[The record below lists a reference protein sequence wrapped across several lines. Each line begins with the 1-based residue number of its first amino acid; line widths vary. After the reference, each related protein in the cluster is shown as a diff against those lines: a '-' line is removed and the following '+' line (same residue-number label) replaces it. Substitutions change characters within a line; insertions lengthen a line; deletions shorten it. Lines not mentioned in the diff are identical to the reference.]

1 LLVYRRGPRV
11 RARRNGLSVIR
22 QKTYYL
28 NDDFPRCGEKTGGGD
43 MSEWW
48 SIEVF
53 SGDKLPASGWRYAYE
68 DELTEAAITHGA
80 LYYEWHDS
88 QYGVIFEVL
97 FPGDAEWEAFRALPA
112 VRAALDGVPD
122 PVNGLL
128 IYRGR
133 GGAAGGTKP
142 RKPKPAPGAAALE
155 LEEPRR
161 RVRLPRRLKYN
172 IEGEGLDEVLR
183 ELTAEPGPAEPGP
196 APEPLRIE
204 PDPGEPVW
212 RGIAAYDRPGS

>member
-1 LLVYRRGPRV
+1 MRGGSIM
-11 RARRNGLSVIR
+11 A
-22 QKTYYL
+22 
-28 NDDFPRCGEKTGGGD
+28 
-43 MSEWW
+43 EWW

-80 LYYEWHDS
+80 LYYEWHDTE
-88 QYGVIFEVL
+88 YGVIFEVL
-97 FPGDAEWEAFRALPA
+97 FPGDAEWEGFRALPA

-161 RVRLPRRLKYN
+161 RMKIARMLKYN
-172 IEGEGLDEVLR
+172 GGGTDLERLRREAGDDPAPGAEPQPGAEPEPEGEPMRVD
-183 ELTAEPGPAEPGP
+183 
-196 APEPLRIE
+196 
-204 PDPGEPVW
+204 PDPAEPVW
-212 RGIAAYDRPGS
+212 RSIGDFDRSCD

>member
-1 LLVYRRGPRV
+1 M
-11 RARRNGLSVIR
+11 A
-22 QKTYYL
+22 
-28 NDDFPRCGEKTGGGD
+28 
-43 MSEWW
+43 EWW

-88 QYGVIFEVL
+88 EYGVIFEVL
-97 FPGDAEWEAFRALPA
+97 FPGDAEFEAFRNLPA
-112 VRAALDGVPD
+112 VSAALDAVPD

-142 RKPKPAPGAAALE
+142 RKPKPAPSAAALE

-161 RVRLPRRLKYN
+161 RKIARAIKSR
-172 IEGEGLDEVLR
+172 GEAIDELLR
-183 ELTAEPGPAEPGP
+183 ELGAEPGRIDEPERG
-196 APEPLRIE
+196 APERIVQ
-204 PDPGEPVW
+204 PDPSEPVW
-212 RGIAAYDRPGS
+212 RGIDAFDR

>member
-1 LLVYRRGPRV
+1 VV
-11 RARRNGLSVIR
+11 
-22 QKTYYL
+22 Q
-28 NDDFPRCGEKTGGGD
+28 TGGGD
-43 MSEWW
+43 IMAEWW

-68 DELTEAAITHGA
+68 DELTEAAITNGA
-80 LYYEWHDS
+80 LYYEWHDTE
-88 QYGVIFEVL
+88 YGVIFEVL
-97 FPGDAEWEAFRALPA
+97 FPGEKEWESFRELPG

-155 LEEPRR
+155 LDEPKELRKIGKK
-161 RVRLPRRLKYN
+161 VARRLRYN
-172 IEGEGLDEVLR
+172 DGSDVEELLR
-183 ELTAEPGPAEPGP
+183 ELGGEPG
-196 APEPLRIE
+196 RIE
-204 PDPGEPVW
+204 EPDRGVPGSDEPVS
-212 RGIAAYDRPGS
+212 RDIAAFDRPRG

>member
-1 LLVYRRGPRV
+1 M
-11 RARRNGLSVIR
+11 A
-22 QKTYYL
+22 
-28 NDDFPRCGEKTGGGD
+28 
-43 MSEWW
+43 EWW

-53 SGDKLPASGWRYAYE
+53 SGEKLPGSAWRYAYE

-80 LYYEWHDS
+80 IYYEWHDT

-97 FPGDAEWEAFRALPA
+97 FTSDEQWEAFWSLPA

-133 GGAAGGTKP
+133 GGAAGSRIP

-155 LEEPRR
+155 LEEPRER
-161 RVRLPRRLKYN
+161 RRIMRRRRAA
-172 IEGEGLDEVLR
+172 IDELMR
-183 ELTAEPGPAEPGP
+183 ELEADPGRWGPEPAGPEPIEPG
-196 APEPLRIE
+196 RIL
-204 PDPGEPVW
+204 PDEGEPVW
-212 RGIAAYDRPGS
+212 RDVAASEDQDG

>member
-1 LLVYRRGPRV
+1 M
-11 RARRNGLSVIR
+11 A
-22 QKTYYL
+22 
-28 NDDFPRCGEKTGGGD
+28 
-43 MSEWW
+43 EWW

-80 LYYEWHDS
+80 VYYEWHDTE
-88 QYGVIFEVL
+88 YGVIFEVL
-97 FPGDAEWEAFRALPA
+97 FPSDSEWESFCALPA

-155 LEEPRR
+155 LEEPREAR
-161 RVRLPRRLKYN
+161 RIKRPRRLKYN
-172 IEGEGLDEVLR
+172 MGEGELDELLR
-183 ELTAEPGPAEPGP
+183 ELGADPGRIEPVPAEPERV
-196 APEPLRIE
+196 EPGQ
-204 PDPGEPVW
+204 GEPIS
-212 RGIAAYDRPGS
+212 RDIAAFDRSCD

>member
-1 LLVYRRGPRV
+1 M
-11 RARRNGLSVIR
+11 A
-22 QKTYYL
+22 Q
-28 NDDFPRCGEKTGGGD
+28 TGGGD
-43 MSEWW
+43 IMAEWW

-68 DELTEAAITHGA
+68 DDLTEAAITNGA
-80 LYYEWHDS
+80 LYYEWHDTE
-88 QYGVIFEVL
+88 YGVIFEVL
-97 FPGDAEWEAFRALPA
+97 FPGDKEWESFRDLPA

-155 LEEPRR
+155 LEEPKEERR
-161 RVRLPRRLKYN
+161 LRIKRPRRLKLN
-172 IEGEGLDEVLR
+172 DAQADELLR
-183 ELTAEPGPAEPGP
+183 ELGDDPG
-196 APEPLRIE
+196 RIDE
-204 PDPGEPVW
+204 PDRGVPGHDEPVS
-212 RGIAAYDRPGS
+212 RDIAAFDRSGG

>member
-1 LLVYRRGPRV
+1 M
-11 RARRNGLSVIR
+11 A
-22 QKTYYL
+22 
-28 NDDFPRCGEKTGGGD
+28 
-43 MSEWW
+43 EWW

-68 DELTEAAITHGA
+68 DELTEAAITNGA
-80 LYYEWHDS
+80 LYYEWHDTE
-88 QYGVIFEVL
+88 YGVIFEVL
-97 FPGDAEWEAFRALPA
+97 FPGDDLWESFRSLPA

-155 LEEPRR
+155 LEEPKEERR
-161 RVRLPRRLKYN
+161 FKLKRPRLLKYSDSAA
-172 IEGEGLDEVLR
+172 DELLR
-183 ELTAEPGPAEPGP
+183 ELSEPGRVEPVPAEP
-196 APEPLRIE
+196 ERL
-204 PDPGEPVW
+204 DPGQSEPIS
-212 RGIAAYDRPGS
+212 RDIAAFDRSAD

>member
-1 LLVYRRGPRV
+1 M
-11 RARRNGLSVIR
+11 
-22 QKTYYL
+22 
-28 NDDFPRCGEKTGGGD
+28 GGGN
-43 MSEWW
+43 MAEWW

-68 DELTEAAITHGA
+68 DELTEAAITNGA
-80 LYYEWHDS
+80 LYYEWHDTE
-88 QYGVIFEVL
+88 YGVIFEVL
-97 FPGDAEWEAFRALPA
+97 FPGDAQWESFRELPV

-155 LEEPRR
+155 LEEPKEER
-161 RVRLPRRLKYN
+161 RVKRAADQVQRGGTRRAAA
-172 IEGEGLDEVLR
+172 R
-183 ELTAEPGPAEPGP
+183 APGRARAGR
-196 APEPLRIE
+196 AGTGRARA
-204 PDPGEPVW
+204 G
-212 RGIAAYDRPGS
+212 RARAG

>member
-1 LLVYRRGPRV
+1 M
-11 RARRNGLSVIR
+11 A
-22 QKTYYL
+22 
-28 NDDFPRCGEKTGGGD
+28 
-43 MSEWW
+43 EWW

-53 SGDKLPASGWRYAYE
+53 SGDKLPASRWRYAYE

-80 LYYEWHDS
+80 LYYEWHDTE
-88 QYGVIFEVL
+88 YGVIFEVL
-97 FPGDAEWEAFRALPA
+97 FPGDAEWDAFRGLPA
-112 VRAALDGVPD
+112 VSAALDGVPD
-122 PVNGLL
+122 PVNGLI

-172 IEGEGLDEVLR
+172 VEGEGLDELLR
-183 ELTAEPGPAEPGP
+183 ELTAEPGPAGPGPVEPGP
-196 APEPLRIE
+196 AEPGPPGEPLRVE
-204 PDPGEPVW
+204 PDPGDPVW
-212 RGIAAYDRPGS
+212 RGIAAFHPC

>member
-1 LLVYRRGPRV
+1 M
-11 RARRNGLSVIR
+11 A
-22 QKTYYL
+22 
-28 NDDFPRCGEKTGGGD
+28 
-43 MSEWW
+43 EWW

-53 SGDKLPASGWRYAYE
+53 SGEKLPASAWRYAYE

-80 LYYEWHDS
+80 IYYEWHDT

-97 FPGDAEWEAFRALPA
+97 FSADEQWEAFRSLPA

-133 GGAAGGTKP
+133 GGAAGARKP

-155 LEEPRR
+155 LDEPRER
-161 RVRLPRRLKYN
+161 RIMRLRRNAIDKL
-172 IEGEGLDEVLR
+172 LR
-183 ELTAEPGPAEPGP
+183 EPRDPA
-196 APEPLRIE
+196 ADPERIE
-204 PDPGEPVW
+204 PGQGEPVW
-212 RGIAAYDRPGS
+212 RDIVATDPSDS

>member
-1 LLVYRRGPRV
+1 V
-11 RARRNGLSVIR
+11 A
-22 QKTYYL
+22 Q
-28 NDDFPRCGEKTGGGD
+28 TGGGGI
-43 MSEWW
+43 MAEWW

-68 DELTEAAITHGA
+68 DDLTEAAITHGA
-80 LYYEWHDS
+80 LYYEWHDTE
-88 QYGVIFEVL
+88 YGVIFEVL
-97 FPGDAEWEAFRALPA
+97 FPGDQEWESFRALPG

-155 LEEPRR
+155 LDEPKEERR
-161 RVRLPRRLKYN
+161 LKRARRLKYN
-172 IEGEGLDEVLR
+172 AAEVDELMR
-183 ELTAEPGPAEPGP
+183 ELGAEPG
-196 APEPLRIE
+196 RIDE
-204 PDPGEPVW
+204 PDRGVPGQDEPVS
-212 RGIAAYDRPGS
+212 RDIAAFDRTDG

>member
-1 LLVYRRGPRV
+1 M
-11 RARRNGLSVIR
+11 A
-22 QKTYYL
+22 Q
-28 NDDFPRCGEKTGGGD
+28 TGGGGI
-43 MSEWW
+43 MAEWW

-68 DELTEAAITHGA
+68 DELTEAAITNGA
-80 LYYEWHDS
+80 LYYEWHDTE
-88 QYGVIFEVL
+88 YGVIFEVL
-97 FPGDAEWEAFRALPA
+97 FPGDKEWESFRALPA

-155 LEEPRR
+155 LEEPKEERR
-161 RVRLPRRLKYN
+161 ILKQVARKLKYN
-172 IEGEGLDEVLR
+172 GGGTDLDRLRR
-183 ELTAEPGPAEPGP
+183 ELGAEPETGGPT
-196 APEPLRIE
+196 E
-204 PDPGEPVW
+204 PDRGRAGPG
-212 RGIAAYDRPGS
+212 RRARIAGYRRL

>member
-1 LLVYRRGPRV
+1 MRGGSIM
-11 RARRNGLSVIR
+11 A
-22 QKTYYL
+22 
-28 NDDFPRCGEKTGGGD
+28 
-43 MSEWW
+43 EWW

-53 SGDKLPASGWRYAYE
+53 SGDKLPASAWRYAYE

-88 QYGVIFEVL
+88 EYGVIFEVL
-97 FPGDAEWEAFRALPA
+97 FPSDTEWEAFRALPA

-155 LEEPRR
+155 LEEPKEE
-161 RVRLPRRLKYN
+161 RRLKIKRPRRIKYN
-172 IEGEGLDEVLR
+172 APDADELLR
-183 ELTAEPGPAEPGP
+183 ELGAD
-196 APEPLRIE
+196 PERIDE
-204 PDPGEPVW
+204 PDRGVPGTGEPVS
-212 RGIAAYDRPGS
+212 RDIAALDRFVD

>member
-1 LLVYRRGPRV
+1 M
-11 RARRNGLSVIR
+11 A
-22 QKTYYL
+22 
-28 NDDFPRCGEKTGGGD
+28 D
-43 MSEWW
+43 WW

-80 LYYEWHDS
+80 LYYEWHDTE
-88 QYGVIFEVL
+88 YGVIFEVL
-97 FPGDAEWEAFRALPA
+97 FPSDSEWEAFRALPA

-155 LEEPRR
+155 LEEPKEER
-161 RVRLPRRLKYN
+161 RVRKIKRPRRLKYN
-172 IEGEGLDEVLR
+172 DESVDELLR
-183 ELTAEPGPAEPGP
+183 ELGAEPE
-196 APEPLRIE
+196 RIDE
-204 PDPGEPVW
+204 PDRGVPDQGEPVS
-212 RGIAAYDRPGS
+212 RDIAAFDRSGD

>member
-1 LLVYRRGPRV
+1 M
-11 RARRNGLSVIR
+11 A
-22 QKTYYL
+22 
-28 NDDFPRCGEKTGGGD
+28 
-43 MSEWW
+43 EWW

-53 SGDKLPASGWRYAYE
+53 SGDKLPAGGWRYAYE

-80 LYYEWHDS
+80 IYYEWHDS

-97 FPGDAEWEAFRALPA
+97 FPGDVEWDAFRVLPA

-133 GGAAGGTKP
+133 GGAAGSPKP

-155 LEEPRR
+155 AEEPKRR
-161 RVRLPRRLKYN
+161 LRIPRRLKYN
-172 IEGEGLDEVLR
+172 TGEGEEDELPRSLR
-183 ELTAEPGPAEPGP
+183 GDPDQEPAAPGAPSAPGAPAAPGSPAEPGP
-196 APEPLRIE
+196 ARDPARQPVRID
-204 PDPGEPVW
+204 PDPADPVW
-212 RGIAAYDRPGS
+212 RGIATFDRSGDLGKRAFQ